1 MSWQLANKGIP
12 VKLWARRPEL
22 AAALNQN
29 RHNPDYLSDIELPD
43 LIVAESDL
51 AAVLKDCGG
60 AIIATPSYAVDATAK
75 QMAATGL
82 ASDLPILM
90 LSKGLEPESGRFL
103 MDILGEILGSPRRLA
118 VLSGPNHAEEVA
130 LGVNSATVIA
140 SLSQDCACAW
150 QSIVSSETFRAY
162 TSNDVIG
169 VQVCA
174 AVKNIIAI
182 ACGIASGL
190 GGGDNTIAS
199 LLTRGVAE
207 LARLTTALGGEFQT
221 CMGLAGIGDLIAT
234 CMSTHSRNRAF
245 GLALAAGA
253 DFESYK
259 SAHKMVVE
267 GAFAAQLVPRIARAH
282 QVDMPI
288 CQVVYEMVWQGKTV
302 QQAYDDIVG
311 RPLKS
316 EF

>member
-1 MSWQLANKGIP
+1 
-12 VKLWARRPEL
+12 
-22 AAALNQN
+22 
-29 RHNPDYLSDIELPD
+29 
-43 LIVAESDL
+43 VADHDL
-51 AAVLKDCGG
+51 AAVLTGCRG
-60 AIIATPSYAVDATAK
+60 AIIATPSYAVDATAR
-75 QMAATGL
+75 QMAAAGL
-82 ASDLPILM
+82 APDLPILM

-103 MDILGEILGSPRRLA
+103 MDILAEILGGPERLA

-130 LGVNSATVIA
+130 LGVNSATVVA
-140 SLSQDCACAW
+140 ARDEACACEW
-150 QSIVSSETFRAY
+150 QRIVSSEAFRAY
-162 TSNDVIG
+162 TSTDVIG

-207 LARLTTALGGEFQT
+207 LARLTTALGGQFQT

-234 CMSTHSRNRAF
+234 CMSAHSRNRAF

-282 QVDMPI
+282 QVEMPI
-288 CQVVYEMVWQGKTV
+288 CQVVYEIVWEGKTIA
-302 QQAYDDIVG
+302 QAYADIVG
-311 RPLKS
+311 RPLRP